1 MAKIT
6 SSGDRSK
13 RKATKPVTQGQN
25 PQRANRQAASKATVS
40 QSGGGTPGSA
50 KVTTS
55 GGKPIGTGGG
65 GITKPSGAPKMVN
78 ANKPTMQRLVR
89 KAAQVRKAGA
99 GRPLVKPVEAQR
111 LMTQRVPRIREGA
124 QRLRTIGDNGRV
136 RDAQKQGQQIRQA
149 AQARRGARG
158 AMKAMEGTLKAARTA
173 RNIAGAAKNLAKGG
187 AAAVV
192 MSPTALADG
201 TLTAAQSGRAP
212 SRFGNARDLAMKK
225 AKAIKG
231 SKVVGPKKSAAGQF
245 DSAFAAARKAGKS
258 TFTWRGK
265 KYTTEKK

>member
-13 RKATKPVTQGQN
+13 RKATKPVTKGQN

-187 AAAVV
+187 VAAAV

-201 TLTAAQSGRAP
+201 TLSA
-212 SRFGNARDLAMKK
+212 AMKRGDYK
-225 AKAIKG
+225 PMQ
-231 SKVVGPKKSAAGQF
+231 GPKPKTTQASFNKKSF
-245 DSAFAAARKAGKS
+245 DQAFKAARTSGIK

-265 KYTTEKK
+265 KYTTKMKGE

>member
-13 RKATKPVTQGQN
+13 RKATKPVTTAKG
-25 PQRANRQAASKATVS
+25 RANRQAVSKATVS

-50 KVTTS
+50 KVTT
-55 GGKPIGTGGG
+55 GRAGTGGG
-65 GITKPSGAPKMVN
+65 GITKPSGTPRMVN

-111 LMTQRVPRIREGA
+111 LMSQRAPRIREGA
-124 QRLRTIGDNGRV
+124 QKLRTIGDSGRV
-136 RDAQKQGQQIRQA
+136 RA
-149 AQARRGARG
+149 AQQRGQEIRKAAEVRRGARG

-173 RNIAGAAKNLAKGG
+173 RNVAGTLKGLARGG
-187 AAAVV
+187 AAAAVLQARN
-192 MSPTALADG
+192 TAPG
-201 TLTAAQSGRAP
+201 TITAAQGGRAP
-212 SRFGNARDLAMKK
+212 SRFANARDLAMQK

-231 SKVVGPKKSAAGQF
+231 SPVVGAKKSTAGQF
-245 DSAFAAARKAGKS
+245 DSAFKAARSAGKS

-265 KYTTEKK
+265 KYTTKMK